1 MINFSESSEY
11 KRKQVENVHAAVV
24 FIHLRGKTPTTAE
37 RDAMA
42 AALKG
47 GKTLEELVTEQIHL
61 PAFDAR
67 AG

>member
-1 MINFSESSEY
+1 
-11 KRKQVENVHAAVV
+11 
-24 FIHLRGKTPTTAE
+24 
-37 RDAMA
+37 MA